1 MARARDVQ
9 ADFAQLQREYRNMEQ
24 NRKAYTEESQNIIR
38 RQQKSID
45 KLRKEN
51 ESLKS
56 ELAMETRHASVKV
69 SNAHAAKLAS
79 LQEQGN
85 LYSSK
90 IAIQEKNIGEI
101 NKQIK
106 LMQEKILIQRKKM
119 GGVNAARE
127 NQLMVQKQI
136 RILEN
141 RLDKALVKFNEAL
154 AHNKNLREEI
164 DNLRRERV
172 VFDNIYR
179 KLEKELHEKKKQMA
193 NIIEISNQAYEA
205 RDQAQMEIAAIQQAD
220 AKETQEYDETM
231 VSLGKQLEEDKRRK
245 DMMMRDQ
252 AKELAMKE
260 EEEKRLNEKKSGKW
274 GNVQEK
280 QQVQASL
287 ERVQNF
293 EEAFNKIKAAT
304 GITDINELVNTF
316 IANEDQNFSLFNYV
330 NEQNNEIEKLE
341 EQMQSLHEEENKY
354 QAESGEDVNQHKKL
368 LNDLAQRLKSTE
380 HSAERYEMKYQD
392 SLKTINSLK
401 IGIQSIFNKIG
412 CNTSAMSEMLA
423 DSMVTEANMMQY
435 LGMIE
440 QRTNEILQL
449 YATVSAPPVDDSR
462 QQDQQGADPSALIN
476 VLGAGPMTPM
486 GQELIQIN
494 PPNLNDYSSE
504 EDSDD
509 DEIEARPLT
518 HEELKLKTMKVIH
531 RRAANNVGKPMR
543 GGGKGRRK

>member
-1 MARARDVQ
+1 
-9 ADFAQLQREYRNMEQ
+9 
-24 NRKAYTEESQNIIR
+24 
-38 RQQKSID
+38 
-45 KLRKEN
+45 
-51 ESLKS
+51 
-56 ELAMETRHASVKV
+56 
-69 SNAHAAKLAS
+69 
-79 LQEQGN
+79 
-85 LYSSK
+85 
-90 IAIQEKNIGEI
+90 
-101 NKQIK
+101 
-106 LMQEKILIQRKKM
+106 
-119 GGVNAARE
+119 
-127 NQLMVQKQI
+127 MVQKQI

-449 YATVSAPPVDDSR
+449 YATVSAPPADDSR

-543 GGGKGRRK
+543 GGGQGRRK

>member
-1 MARARDVQ
+1 
-9 ADFAQLQREYRNMEQ
+9 
-24 NRKAYTEESQNIIR
+24 
-38 RQQKSID
+38 
-45 KLRKEN
+45 
-51 ESLKS
+51 
-56 ELAMETRHASVKV
+56 
-69 SNAHAAKLAS
+69 
-79 LQEQGN
+79 
-85 LYSSK
+85 
-90 IAIQEKNIGEI
+90 
-101 NKQIK
+101 
-106 LMQEKILIQRKKM
+106 
-119 GGVNAARE
+119 
-127 NQLMVQKQI
+127 
-136 RILEN
+136 
-141 RLDKALVKFNEAL
+141 
-154 AHNKNLREEI
+154 
-164 DNLRRERV
+164 
-172 VFDNIYR
+172 
-179 KLEKELHEKKKQMA
+179 
-193 NIIEISNQAYEA
+193 
-205 RDQAQMEIAAIQQAD
+205 
-220 AKETQEYDETM
+220 
-231 VSLGKQLEEDKRRK
+231 
-245 DMMMRDQ
+245 
-252 AKELAMKE
+252 
-260 EEEKRLNEKKSGKW
+260 
-274 GNVQEK
+274 
-280 QQVQASL
+280 
-287 ERVQNF
+287 
-293 EEAFNKIKAAT
+293 
-304 GITDINELVNTF
+304 
-316 IANEDQNFSLFNYV
+316 
-330 NEQNNEIEKLE
+330 
-341 EQMQSLHEEENKY
+341 MQSLHEEENKY

-543 GGGKGRRK
+543 GGAKGRRK

>member
-1 MARARDVQ
+1 
-9 ADFAQLQREYRNMEQ
+9 MEQ

-38 RQQKSID
+38 RQQKSVD

-69 SNAHAAKLAS
+69 STAHASKLSS

-85 LYSSK
+85 LYTSK
-90 IAIQEKNIGEI
+90 IAIQEKNIAEI
-101 NKQIK
+101 NKQVK
-106 LMQEKILIQRKKM
+106 LLQEKILIQRKKM

-220 AKETQEYDETM
+220 AKETQEYDEQM

-245 DMMMRDQ
+245 DMMLRDQ
-252 AKELAMKE
+252 ARELEEAE
-260 EEEKRLNEKKSGKW
+260 EEMRNKSKRGGKW
-274 GNVQEK
+274 GNAMQEK
-280 QQVQASL
+280 AQAQASL
-287 ERVQNF
+287 EKVQSF

-304 GITDINELVNTF
+304 GITDIDELVNTF

-341 EQMQSLHEEENKY
+341 EQMQNLHEEERKY
-354 QAESGEDVNQHKKL
+354 AQESGEDVNQHKKL
-368 LNDLAQRLKSTE
+368 LNELAQRLKSTE
-380 HSAERYEMKYQD
+380 VSAERFEMKYQD
-392 SLKTINSLK
+392 ALKTINSLK

-412 CNTSAMSEMLA
+412 CNSSAMSEMLA

-449 YATVSAPPVDDSR
+449 YATVSGPQPEEKGPDR
-462 QQDQQGADPSALIN
+462 QTGGADRDALVN

-531 RRAANNVGKPMR
+531 RRAANNVGKPPR
-543 GGGKGRRK
+543 GQQRRK

>member
-1 MARARDVQ
+1 
-9 ADFAQLQREYRNMEQ
+9 
-24 NRKAYTEESQNIIR
+24 
-38 RQQKSID
+38 
-45 KLRKEN
+45 LRKEN

-260 EEEKRLNEKKSGKW
+260 E
-274 GNVQEK
+274 
-280 QQVQASL
+280 
-287 ERVQNF
+287 
-293 EEAFNKIKAAT
+293 
-304 GITDINELVNTF
+304 
-316 IANEDQNFSLFNYV
+316 
-330 NEQNNEIEKLE
+330 
-341 EQMQSLHEEENKY
+341 
-354 QAESGEDVNQHKKL
+354 
-368 LNDLAQRLKSTE
+368 
-380 HSAERYEMKYQD
+380 
-392 SLKTINSLK
+392 
-401 IGIQSIFNKIG
+401 
-412 CNTSAMSEMLA
+412 C
-423 DSMVTEANMMQY
+423 
-435 LGMIE
+435 
-440 QRTNEILQL
+440 
-449 YATVSAPPVDDSR
+449 
-462 QQDQQGADPSALIN
+462 
-476 VLGAGPMTPM
+476 
-486 GQELIQIN
+486 
-494 PPNLNDYSSE
+494 
-504 EDSDD
+504 
-509 DEIEARPLT
+509 
-518 HEELKLKTMKVIH
+518 
-531 RRAANNVGKPMR
+531 
-543 GGGKGRRK
+543 

>member
-1 MARARDVQ
+1 M
-9 ADFAQLQREYRNMEQ
+9 
-24 NRKAYTEESQNIIR
+24 K
-38 RQQKSID
+38 D
-45 KLRKEN
+45 KK
-51 ESLKS
+51 
-56 ELAMETRHASVKV
+56 
-69 SNAHAAKLAS
+69 
-79 LQEQGN
+79 
-85 LYSSK
+85 
-90 IAIQEKNIGEI
+90 
-101 NKQIK
+101 
-106 LMQEKILIQRKKM
+106 
-119 GGVNAARE
+119 GGA
-127 NQLMVQKQI
+127 
-136 RILEN
+136 
-141 RLDKALVKFNEAL
+141 
-154 AHNKNLREEI
+154 
-164 DNLRRERV
+164 
-172 VFDNIYR
+172 
-179 KLEKELHEKKKQMA
+179 
-193 NIIEISNQAYEA
+193 
-205 RDQAQMEIAAIQQAD
+205 
-220 AKETQEYDETM
+220 
-231 VSLGKQLEEDKRRK
+231 
-245 DMMMRDQ
+245 
-252 AKELAMKE
+252 
-260 EEEKRLNEKKSGKW
+260 W
-274 GNVQEK
+274 GNVEEK
-280 QQVQASL
+280 VSAQASL

-341 EQMQSLHEEENKY
+341 EQMQALNEEEVKY

-368 LNDLAQRLKSTE
+368 LNELAQRLKSTE
-380 HSAERYEMKYQD
+380 HSAERFEMKYQD

-449 YATVSAPPVDDSR
+449 YATVSAPPVEQASKH
-462 QQDQQGADPSALIN
+462 DQSSGADPSALIN

-543 GGGKGRRK
+543 GNE

>member
-38 RQQKSID
+38 RQQKSVD

-69 SNAHAAKLAS
+69 STAHASRLSS

-85 LYSSK
+85 LYTSK
-90 IAIQEKNIGEI
+90 IAIQEKNVGEI

-106 LMQEKILIQRKKM
+106 LLQEKILIQRKKM

-220 AKETQEYDETM
+220 AKETQEYDEQM

-245 DMMMRDQ
+245 DMMLRDQ
-252 AKELAMKE
+252 AKEMAEQE
-260 EEEKRLNEKKSGKW
+260 ERDRKKQKKGGKW
-274 GNVQEK
+274 GNALQEK
-280 QQVQASL
+280 ASVQASL
-287 ERVQNF
+287 EKVQNF

-341 EQMQSLHEEENKY
+341 EQMQNLHEEERKY

-368 LNDLAQRLKSTE
+368 LNDLAQKLKSTE
-380 HSAERYEMKYQD
+380 VSAERFEMKYQD
-392 SLKTINSLK
+392 ALKTTNSLK

-412 CNTSAMSEMLA
+412 CNTSS
-423 DSMVTEANMMQY
+423 SCF
-435 LGMIE
+435 
-440 QRTNEILQL
+440 
-449 YATVSAPPVDDSR
+449 SSCSSR
-462 QQDQQGADPSALIN
+462 CWQS
-476 VLGAGPMTPM
+476 
-486 GQELIQIN
+486 
-494 PPNLNDYSSE
+494 
-504 EDSDD
+504 
-509 DEIEARPLT
+509 R
-518 HEELKLKTMKVIH
+518 
-531 RRAANNVGKPMR
+531 
-543 GGGKGRRK
+543 

>member
-1 MARARDVQ
+1 MKQEKRV
-9 ADFAQLQREYRNMEQ
+9 
-24 NRKAYTEESQNIIR
+24 
-38 RQQKSID
+38 
-45 KLRKEN
+45 
-51 ESLKS
+51 
-56 ELAMETRHASVKV
+56 
-69 SNAHAAKLAS
+69 AS
-79 LQEQGN
+79 LR
-85 LYSSK
+85 
-90 IAIQEKNIGEI
+90 
-101 NKQIK
+101 
-106 LMQEKILIQRKKM
+106 QRM

-127 NQLMVQKQI
+127 NQMMVHKQI

-154 AHNKNLREEI
+154 AHNKSLRENI

-179 KLEKELHEKKKQMA
+179 KLERELHEKKKKMA
-193 NIIEISNQAYEA
+193 NIIELSNQAYEA

-220 AKETQEYDETM
+220 AKETQEYDEQM
-231 VSLGKQLEEDKRRK
+231 QALGRKIEEDKKRK
-245 DMMMRDQ
+245 DMLLRENASGANGAMSMDDEANLKKKVTKGVWSI
-252 AKELAMKE
+252 AKDKA
-260 EEEKRLNEKKSGKW
+260 
-274 GNVQEK
+274 NVAASMDK
-280 QQVQASL
+280 VQSY
-287 ERVQNF
+287 

-304 GITDINELVNTF
+304 GISDIQELVNTF

-341 EQMQSLHEEENKY
+341 EQMQNLHEEERKY
-354 QAESGEDVNQHKKL
+354 AQESGEDVNQHKKL
-368 LNDLAQRLKSTE
+368 LNELAQRLKSTE
-380 HSAERYEMKYQD
+380 VSAERFEMKYQD
-392 SLKTINSLK
+392 ALKTINSLK

-412 CNTSAMSEMLA
+412 CNSSAMSEMLA

-449 YATVSAPPVDDSR
+449 YATVSGPQPEEKGPDR
-462 QQDQQGADPSALIN
+462 QTGGADRDALVN

-531 RRAANNVGKPMR
+531 RRAANNVGKPPR
-543 GGGKGRRK
+543 GQQRRK

>member
-38 RQQKSID
+38 RQQKSVD

-252 AKELAMKE
+252 AKEMAMKE
-260 EEEKRLNEKKSGKW
+260 EEEKRYREKASGKW

-341 EQMQSLHEEENKY
+341 EQMQGLHEEESKY

-380 HSAERYEMKYQD
+380 HSAERFEMKYQD

-449 YATVSAPPVDDSR
+449 YATVSAPVMDDTS
-462 QQDQQGADPSALIN
+462 QQEQQGGADPSALIN

-531 RRAANNVGKPMR
+531 RRAANNVGKSMR
-543 GGGKGRRK
+543 GKGRRK

>member
-38 RQQKSID
+38 RQQKSVD

-69 SNAHAAKLAS
+69 STAHASKLSS

-85 LYSSK
+85 LYTSK
-90 IAIQEKNIGEI
+90 IAIQEKNIAEI
-101 NKQIK
+101 NKQVK
-106 LMQEKILIQRKKM
+106 LLQEKILIQRKKM

-220 AKETQEYDETM
+220 AKETQEYDEQM

-245 DMMMRDQ
+245 DMMLRDQ
-252 AKELAMKE
+252 ARELEEAE
-260 EEEKRLNEKKSGKW
+260 EEMRNKSKRGGKW
-274 GNVQEK
+274 GNAMQEK
-280 QQVQASL
+280 AQAQASL
-287 ERVQNF
+287 EKVQSF

-304 GITDINELVNTF
+304 GITDIDELVNTF

-341 EQMQSLHEEENKY
+341 EQMQNLHEEERKY
-354 QAESGEDVNQHKKL
+354 AQESGEDVNQHKKL
-368 LNDLAQRLKSTE
+368 LNELAQRLKSTE
-380 HSAERYEMKYQD
+380 VSAERFEMKYQD
-392 SLKTINSLK
+392 ALKTINSLK

-412 CNTSAMSEMLA
+412 CNSSAMSEMLA

-449 YATVSAPPVDDSR
+449 YATVSGPQPEEKGPDR
-462 QQDQQGADPSALIN
+462 QTGGADRDALVN

-531 RRAANNVGKPMR
+531 RRAANNVGKPPR
-543 GGGKGRRK
+543 GQQRRK

>member
-69 SNAHAAKLAS
+69 STAHASKLSS

-85 LYSSK
+85 LYTSK
-90 IAIQEKNIGEI
+90 IAIQEKNIAEI
-101 NKQIK
+101 NKQVK
-106 LMQEKILIQRKKM
+106 LLQEKILIQRKKM

-220 AKETQEYDETM
+220 AKETQEYDEQM

-245 DMMMRDQ
+245 DMMLRDQ
-252 AKELAMKE
+252 ARELEEAE
-260 EEEKRLNEKKSGKW
+260 EEMRNKSKRGGKW
-274 GNVQEK
+274 GNAMQEK
-280 QQVQASL
+280 AQAQASL
-287 ERVQNF
+287 EKVQSF

-304 GITDINELVNTF
+304 GITDIDELVNTF

-341 EQMQSLHEEENKY
+341 EQMQNLHEEERKY
-354 QAESGEDVNQHKKL
+354 AQESGEDVNQHKKL
-368 LNDLAQRLKSTE
+368 LNELAQRLKSTE
-380 HSAERYEMKYQD
+380 VSAERFEMKYQD
-392 SLKTINSLK
+392 ALKTINSLK

-412 CNTSAMSEMLA
+412 CNSSAMSEMLA

-449 YATVSAPPVDDSR
+449 YATVSGPQPEEKGPDR
-462 QQDQQGADPSALIN
+462 QTGGADRDALVN

-531 RRAANNVGKPMR
+531 RRAANNVGKPPR
-543 GGGKGRRK
+543 GQQRRK

>member
-1 MARARDVQ
+1 
-9 ADFAQLQREYRNMEQ
+9 
-24 NRKAYTEESQNIIR
+24 
-38 RQQKSID
+38 
-45 KLRKEN
+45 
-51 ESLKS
+51 
-56 ELAMETRHASVKV
+56 METRHASVKV

-354 QAESGEDVNQHKKL
+354 QAESGED
-368 LNDLAQRLKSTE
+368 
-380 HSAERYEMKYQD
+380 
-392 SLKTINSLK
+392 
-401 IGIQSIFNKIG
+401 
-412 CNTSAMSEMLA
+412 
-423 DSMVTEANMMQY
+423 
-435 LGMIE
+435 
-440 QRTNEILQL
+440 
-449 YATVSAPPVDDSR
+449 
-462 QQDQQGADPSALIN
+462 
-476 VLGAGPMTPM
+476 
-486 GQELIQIN
+486 
-494 PPNLNDYSSE
+494 
-504 EDSDD
+504 
-509 DEIEARPLT
+509 
-518 HEELKLKTMKVIH
+518 
-531 RRAANNVGKPMR
+531 
-543 GGGKGRRK
+543 